1 MDKLIQLNKGEYT
14 IPDNCRAMVHA
25 GKVYVFERLIRGRKK
40 GSHKQHCKDYSHRQQ
55 GYACWAA
62 SHKTMIC
69 TQRPKYNTRG
79 IKGLYYAADK
89 YGTICSKFKP
99 LCQQKQ

>member
-1 MDKLIQLNKGEYT
+1 MDKLIQLNKGEYA
-14 IPDNCRAMVHA
+14 IPDNCRALVYD

-40 GSHKQHCKDYSHRQQ
+40 TKEHHCKDCAHRKQ

-62 SHKTMIC
+62 PHKTMIC

-79 IKGLYYAADK
+79 TKGLYYAANE